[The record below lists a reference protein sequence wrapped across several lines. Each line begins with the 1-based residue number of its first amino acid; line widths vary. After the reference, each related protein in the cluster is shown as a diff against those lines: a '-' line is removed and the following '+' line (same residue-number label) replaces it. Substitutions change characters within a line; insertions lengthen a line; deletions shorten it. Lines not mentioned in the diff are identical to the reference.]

1 MLSITVNAFTKIKS
15 SGVFEIEAT
24 INNEP
29 AVLTYNVRNDQILLT
44 GGDIIVLSKTD
55 LQLVKNY
62 FIAILISTFR
72 LGERYTV

>member
-44 GGDIIVLSKTD
+44 GGDVILSKTD

-62 FIAILISTFR
+62 FIAVLISTFQ
-72 LGERYTV
+72 LGKRYTV

>member
-15 SGVFEIEAT
+15 NGIFEIEAT

-29 AVLTYNVRNDQILLT
+29 AVLTYNVRNDQISLIE
-44 GGDIIVLSKTD
+44 GDIILSKTD
-55 LQLVKNY
+55 LQLIKNY
-62 FIAILISTFR
+62 FIAVLISTFR

>member
-1 MLSITVNAFTKIKS
+1 MLSITVNTFTKVKS

-29 AVLTYNVRNDQILLT
+29 AVLTYNVRNDQISLT
-44 GGDIIVLSKTD
+44 EGDIVLSKTD

-62 FIAILISTFR
+62 FIAILISTFQ
-72 LGERYTV
+72 LGKKYTV

>member
-29 AVLTYNVRNDQILLT
+29 AILTYNVRNDQISLIE
-44 GGDIIVLSKTD
+44 GDIILSKTD
-55 LQLVKNY
+55 LQLIKNY
-62 FIAILISTFR
+62 FIAVLISTFR

>member
-1 MLSITVNAFTKIKS
+1 MLSITVNTFTKVKS

-24 INNEP
+24 INNES

-44 GGDIIVLSKTD
+44 GGDIVLSKTD

-62 FIAILISTFR
+62 FIAILISTFQ
-72 LGERYTV
+72 LGKKYTV